1 MATFIGGFS
10 GCDPTLPAFRCL
22 IDGRTKNER
31 GHESRVRVLDMDIIS
46 VLTIRSATS
55 DDRAQ
60 LRRAIVELQDYECL
74 LHATRLPGAQVADAY
89 VDWMLEQTNTT
100 GIVLVA
106 EVGATFIGFVAGW
119 IEETTNLG
127 ETPDSNRFG
136 LVSDIWLSRNSE
148 AIASPHGCCM
158 RSNSISAELASRV
171 YVSLRS
177 P

>member
-1 MATFIGGFS
+1 M
-10 GCDPTLPAFRCL
+10 
-22 IDGRTKNER
+22 
-31 GHESRVRVLDMDIIS
+31 LDMDIIS

-106 EVGATFIGFVAGW
+106 EVGATFVGFVAGW

-127 ETPDSNRFG
+127 ETPDSNRLG
-136 LVSDIWLSRNSE
+136 LVSDIFVVAKFRGHRIATRLLH
-148 AIASPHGCCM
+148 AIEQYFRRACITRLRITALAVNTAARASYEHAGFAPYEIVHEKLLLTNN
-158 RSNSISAELASRV
+158 REVDADR
-171 YVSLRS
+171 
-177 P
+177 